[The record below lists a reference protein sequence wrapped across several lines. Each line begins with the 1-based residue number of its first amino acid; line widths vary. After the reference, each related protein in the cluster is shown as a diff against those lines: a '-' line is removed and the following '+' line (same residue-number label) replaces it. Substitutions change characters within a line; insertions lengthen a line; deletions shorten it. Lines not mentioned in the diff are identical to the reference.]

1 MSIIDLAFDIY
12 QLLIKSSRKKG
23 NLVLGEGLAP
33 PEAFRPR
40 GLQPRAIAAL
50 PTQLEPTAGF
60 EPAT

>member
-1 MSIIDLAFDIY
+1 MDFTNSHVPYAMHY
-12 QLLIKSSRKKG
+12 
-23 NLVLGEGLAP
+23 VLCEGLAP